1 MHMNPHPI
9 PSLSQAE
16 TSNSSMQVWAD
27 GRMIHT
33 QQNWSAFVLVG
44 FVTVAVVA
52 LPMLTAVAPA
62 EAGLIGRALVAG
74 YGPELPLLQDLG
86 RAFEKSHPGTAI
98 DFEWDNN
105 VKAVDLVQSGSAD
118 IAVTD
123 RLVAG
128 LHTSQIAWD
137 GVAVIVNFAN
147 PIREL
152 SSRQLKAVFVG
163 QMRSWSEVD
172 GANEKIEVLHRAPE
186 DNVRAGFEASLGITN
201 QIPPSAAV
209 VRTDQKALRAV
220 SGKRS
225 AISYLSLEAALRA
238 QEDGIPIQVL
248 TIDGVNQ
255 VNRPCET
262 ARMGCAVQF
271 TS

>member
-74 YGPELPLLQDLG
+74 YGPELPSYQDLG

-98 DFEWDNN
+98 DLN
-105 VKAVDLVQSGSAD
+105 
-118 IAVTD
+118 
-123 RLVAG
+123 
-128 LHTSQIAWD
+128 
-137 GVAVIVNFAN
+137 
-147 PIREL
+147 
-152 SSRQLKAVFVG
+152 
-163 QMRSWSEVD
+163 
-172 GANEKIEVLHRAPE
+172 
-186 DNVRAGFEASLGITN
+186 
-201 QIPPSAAV
+201 
-209 VRTDQKALRAV
+209 RT
-220 SGKRS
+220 
-225 AISYLSLEAALRA
+225 
-238 QEDGIPIQVL
+238 
-248 TIDGVNQ
+248 T
-255 VNRPCET
+255 T
-262 ARMGCAVQF
+262 
-271 TS
+271 

>member
-1 MHMNPHPI
+1 M
-9 PSLSQAE
+9 
-16 TSNSSMQVWAD
+16 
-27 GRMIHT
+27 
-33 QQNWSAFVLVG
+33 
-44 FVTVAVVA
+44 
-52 LPMLTAVAPA
+52 
-62 EAGLIGRALVAG
+62 
-74 YGPELPLLQDLG
+74 
-86 RAFEKSHPGTAI
+86 
-98 DFEWDNN
+98 
-105 VKAVDLVQSGSAD
+105 KAVDLVQSGSAD

-137 GVAVIVNFAN
+137 GVAVIINFAN

-225 AISYLSLEAALRA
+225 AISYLSLEAALGARGR
-238 QEDGIPIQVL
+238 DPIQVL
-248 TIDGVNQ
+248 TIDGVERSIDRAKRHVWVAPSNLPLESGEDQ
-255 VNRPCET
+255 LVAESFLAFAQSAEAEQYMKSVYIPTGDSSDIGTKDLGRLDHL
-262 ARMGCAVQF
+262 Q
-271 TS
+271 SHLDKQS